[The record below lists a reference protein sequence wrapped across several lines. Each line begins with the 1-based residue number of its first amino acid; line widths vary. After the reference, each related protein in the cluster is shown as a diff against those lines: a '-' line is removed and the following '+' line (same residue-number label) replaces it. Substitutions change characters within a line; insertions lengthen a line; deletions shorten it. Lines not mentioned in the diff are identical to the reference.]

1 MRVVV
6 DTSVLVSGLIR
17 PQGPPGDILRALR
30 EGRFNVGYSHETLME
45 VVEVLGRDFFRSKYH
60 IQFNDIEV
68 LVSLIRLRGDAV
80 VPAQKITDCRDPK
93 DNKFLEAAV
102 AGEADY
108 LVSGDDDLLSLNP
121 YRGIPI
127 LSPAEFLETIDTG

>member
-17 PQGPPGDILRALR
+17 PQGPPGDILRSLR
-30 EGRFNVGYSHETLME
+30 DGRFTVCYSHETLME

-60 IQFNDIEV
+60 IQAEDIEI
-68 LVSLIRLRGDAV
+68 LVSLIRLRGDAI
-80 VPAQKITDCRDPK
+80 VPTQKITDCRDPK

-102 AGEADY
+102 AGAADY
-108 LVSGDDDLLSLNP
+108 LVSGDDDLLILNP

-127 LSPAEFLETIDTG
+127 LSPAEFLETLDST